1 MRQDGQQ
8 QGMHQMTAIDATG
21 GHEMGSATA
30 NKCAGRQAP
39 AQQQHDL
46 AAQNPVPQRATGASL
61 AGRGMVQ

>member
-1 MRQDGQQ
+1 
-8 QGMHQMTAIDATG
+8 MTAIDATG

>member
-1 MRQDGQQ
+1 
-8 QGMHQMTAIDATG
+8 MTAIDATG
-21 GHEMGSATA
+21 GHEVGSATA

-46 AAQNPVPQRATGASL
+46 AASQQQHDLAAQHPVPQRATGASL